1 MNLEKHVVLCDCHS
15 PEHQFIIVKDTVDQ
29 EVWLEV
35 HLCPNPSFFKRLWEG
50 LRYAFGY
57 RSRYG
62 DFDSILVTPEDQA
75 KIVELLQTKPQ

>member
-1 MNLEKHVVLCDCHS
+1 MNLEKHVVLCDCHCA
-15 PEHQFIIVKDTVDQ
+15 EHQFILVKDTTDQ

-35 HLCPNPSFFKRLWEG
+35 HLCPTPGFVRRLWAG

-62 DFDSILVTPEDQA
+62 HFDSILVTPEDQA
-75 KIVELLQTKPQ
+75 KIVKLLQTKPQ